1 MVDEPQALSLA
12 SASMIL
18 EAFEAYQSEF
28 KAITQRAK
36 ECFERRDWRA
46 ARLDAI
52 ERLELYKKVINL
64 IVSRLQEVLCSE
76 CKYIALWSE
85 TKVEYSRLIACK
97 DDFELAETFFNS
109 VTRRIFTTVGVD
121 ARIEFVDKDFEAA
134 PPRPG
139 SRPGLPIFTTFAV
152 SESNSPLP
160 DTVREILVAY
170 TFTTGYQDINRD
182 ARRVSAEIVTLLPN
196 QVSQTDIERIEVL
209 RSVFYRDNYAFIIG
223 RIILHPGPWKQ
234 PVPLAISLVS
244 SSSGVRV
251 DAVLLDED
259 DVSIVFSFAHSYF
272 HIEVERPYD
281 LVHFLKSIIPLKRI
295 AELYIS
301 IGYNKHGKTELYRDL
316 MRHMAS
322 SMDKF
327 EIARG
332 EKGMVMAVFTLPSY
346 DVVFKVIKDRVT
358 PPKATSRAEVMERYD
373 LVFKHD
379 RVGRLVDAQQFDYL
393 RFERERFTEG
403 LLNELLEY
411 APSVVSLEDG
421 CVVLKHLYTERR
433 LTPLNLYIKEVPE
446 TAAANA
452 VIDYG
457 QAIKDL
463 AAANVF
469 PGDVLLKNFGVTRH
483 GRVVFYDYDE
493 LCLVTDCVFRTIP
506 QARDFDDEFAAEPWF
521 YVGPMDI
528 FPEEFRTFL
537 GLTEPLRS
545 IFIESHGDLFGIDF
559 WRRLQARHT
568 AGEVVETYPYPPSK
582 HLIAP

>member
-1 MVDEPQALSLA
+1 
-12 SASMIL
+12 
-18 EAFEAYQSEF
+18 
-28 KAITQRAK
+28 
-36 ECFERRDWRA
+36 
-46 ARLDAI
+46 
-52 ERLELYKKVINL
+52 
-64 IVSRLQEVLCSE
+64 
-76 CKYIALWSE
+76 
-85 TKVEYSRLIACK
+85 
-97 DDFELAETFFNS
+97 
-109 VTRRIFTTVGVD
+109 
-121 ARIEFVDKDFEAA
+121 
-134 PPRPG
+134 
-139 SRPGLPIFTTFAV
+139 
-152 SESNSPLP
+152 
-160 DTVREILVAY
+160 
-170 TFTTGYQDINRD
+170 
-182 ARRVSAEIVTLLPN
+182 
-196 QVSQTDIERIEVL
+196 
-209 RSVFYRDNYAFIIG
+209 
-223 RIILHPGPWKQ
+223 
-234 PVPLAISLVS
+234 
-244 SSSGVRV
+244 
-251 DAVLLDED
+251 
-259 DVSIVFSFAHSYF
+259 VSIIFSFAHSYF

-332 EKGMVMAVFTLPSY
+332 EKGMVMAFFTLPSY